1 MQLLSRDKFG
11 PCRRLVEP
19 VTTGRF
25 TLSVKATSRSSWVS
39 CRAATL
45 SGDAA
50 PQQDNPLILPRRDDP
65 NPTYRYPE
73 MTIKKIALGIG
84 TQLRTPRVHALPPP
98 TRTPCPG
105 SRYRRVIFEQALA
118 RGDISCRHG
127 ELINGRALRIK
138 GYRMWVAVCPTVA
151 PPCVAI
157 SPWRGWVQSAC
168 RGARTRR

>member
-1 MQLLSRDKFG
+1 MQATCNASNHR
-11 PCRRLVEP
+11 
-19 VTTGRF
+19 
-25 TLSVKATSRSSWVS
+25 KAYSEREATMRSSWMS

-45 SGDAA
+45 SSDAA
-50 PQQDNPLILPRRDDP
+50 PQQDNPLIPPRHNDP
-65 NPTYRYPE
+65 NPTYRYPK

-105 SRYRRVIFEQALA
+105 SRYRRMILKRALA

-157 SPWRGWVQSAC
+157 SPWRGWVHSAC
-168 RGARTRR
+168 RGARRSPGGMPSG